1 MGKSPAMSFK
11 ISRVAVCFLLLL
23 SACSSL
29 IDTSDPALNLNRRT
43 VRYVGVEVPIFVAAD
58 LPTIVV
64 FPATVISELWQ
75 GEVLAKQVSG
85 NSVTLLAWPDFPAT
99 GEKVAVRLVDGRPF
113 RLWVVPA
120 GLDQTADKNVTISE
134 GRNAEDILRE
144 KRSFGFSDGSG
155 W

>member
-1 MGKSPAMSFK
+1 MDRLPAMFFK
-11 ISRVAVCFLLLL
+11 SRRIAVCLLLLL

-29 IDTSDPALNLNRRT
+29 IDTSDPALNLKRRV
-43 VRYVGVEVPIFVAAD
+43 VRYVGVEVPIFVTPD

-64 FPATVISELWQ
+64 FPAEVISELWQ
-75 GEVLAKQVSG
+75 GDVLAKQVNG
-85 NSVTLLAWPDFPAT
+85 NSVTLLAWPDFPAS

-120 GLDQTADKNVTISE
+120 GVDQVADKNVTIAE
-134 GRNAEDILRE
+134 GRTADDILRE
-144 KRSFGFSDGSG
+144 KRNFGFSDGSG

>member
-1 MGKSPAMSFK
+1 MNKLPAMFFK
-11 ISRVAVCFLLLL
+11 NRHLAVCLLLL
-23 SACSSL
+23 LGACNSL

-43 VRYVGVEVPIFVAAD
+43 VRYVGVEVPIFVNPD
-58 LPTIVV
+58 LPTMVV
-64 FPATVISELWQ
+64 FPAEVISELWQ

-85 NSVTLLAWPDFPAT
+85 NSVTLLAWPDFPAI
-99 GEKVAVRLVDGRPF
+99 GEKVAIRLVDGRPF

-120 GLDQTADKNVTISE
+120 GVDQQADKNVTISE
-134 GRNAEDILRE
+134 GRNADDILRE